1 MMMQV
6 NCGNYVFLF
15 DAVML
20 ANSYGAH
27 ALRCN
32 LDGTIEAFIVTP
44 DGGEW
49 ESIEDATLVEM
60 AGRPAKPAK
69 KN

>member
-1 MMMQV
+1 MMMQID
-6 NCGNYVFLF
+6 CGNYVFLF
-15 DAVML
+15 DAVKL
-20 ANSYGAH
+20 ATAFGAH

-49 ESIEDATLVEM
+49 ESIEDAALVESL
-60 AGRPAKPAK
+60 GTPAKPAK